1 MLLRTPQRFLA
12 AGVSGNLRT
21 TPYTKLRKQ
30 ENQNGTTKNI

>member
-1 MLLRTPQRFLA
+1 MLKIATFAKPNT
-12 AGVSGNLRT
+12 VSGNLRT